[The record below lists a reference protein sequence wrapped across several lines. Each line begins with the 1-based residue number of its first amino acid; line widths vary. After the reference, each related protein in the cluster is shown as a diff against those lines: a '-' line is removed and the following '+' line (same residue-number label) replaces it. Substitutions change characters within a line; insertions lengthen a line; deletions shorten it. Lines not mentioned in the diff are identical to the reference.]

1 MEQGSGPRKHE
12 GIGNIDTALALGAGL
27 VDSCAGCHGRLRG
40 SAGNVGMILKRLL
53 GRPDVAF
60 ATLIV

>member
-1 MEQGSGPRKHE
+1 VEQSSGPRKHD
-12 GIGNIDTALALGAGL
+12 GIGNIDTVLALGAGL
-27 VDSCAGCHGRLRG
+27 VDSCAGCHGQLRG
-40 SAGNVGMILKRLL
+40 SAGNVGMMIKQLL